1 MHTIKISITVDPI
14 NIHVKCVFKVLALF
28 FFWARVVL
36 VVVVAVFFQHKVAVF
51 CFALFFKSSL
61 KYLYISE
68 NLKFVFWK

>member
-1 MHTIKISITVDPI
+1 MHTIKIWIIVDSI
-14 NIHVKCVFKVLALF
+14 NIHVKCVFKVLLFF

-51 CFALFFKSSL
+51 CFVLFFTSSL